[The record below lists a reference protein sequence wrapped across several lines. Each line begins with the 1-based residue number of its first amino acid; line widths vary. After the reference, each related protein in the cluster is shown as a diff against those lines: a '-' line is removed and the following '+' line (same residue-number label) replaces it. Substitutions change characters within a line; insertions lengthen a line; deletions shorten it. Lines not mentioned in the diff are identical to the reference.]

1 MASPLPS
8 LGKGDL
14 VTMPSPT
21 PPMVSVFNLPSQG
34 TLGSWSEKGD
44 GPCHSPPLSLVSEE
58 RGGDLTHPYLSTDS
72 LVTCPQGHWGYSLTR
87 DMIKAIASLVSILL
101 RLRW

>member
-14 VTMPSPT
+14 MTMPSPT

-44 GPCHSPPLSLVSEE
+44 GPSHSPPLALVSGE
-58 RGGDLTHPYLSTDS
+58 REVVTLPIPTS
-72 LVTCPQGHWGYSLTR
+72 LLHHSSLALNK
-87 DMIKAIASLVSILL
+87 DIGAIV
-101 RLRW
+101 